1 MSGDRVRYR
10 PGLLMLVIVI
20 LSWGSVWPVHKE
32 ILEGLPPVWLVA
44 LRSAIATVVLFA
56 IALGRGHLALPG
68 RADLPIVL
76 SITLLHM
83 VGFAL
88 LTTWG
93 LQVVSAGRSVVL
105 AYTTPLWVIPAARV
119 VLGERLTAR
128 RSVGA
133 VVGLLGLALLFN
145 PLAFDWTDRTAILGN
160 GAILAAALLWA
171 ASIVHIRR
179 HRWHATP
186 FELVPWELLL
196 ATVLLTPV
204 ALASDRWPAVEW
216 SARLVALLLYSGVVG
231 MGLAYW
237 AAASAGRLLPAV
249 TVSVGLLATPMV
261 SIVLATF
268 WLGETVTPSLV
279 AAVALI
285 LGGVAC
291 ALTAPRT
298 PA

>member
-1 MSGDRVRYR
+1 MSGDPVRYR
-10 PGLLMLVIVI
+10 EGLLMLAIVV

-32 ILEGLPPVWLVA
+32 ILESLPPQWLVA
-44 LRSAIATVVLFA
+44 WRSAIATVVVFA
-56 IALGRGHLALPG
+56 IALSRGHLPRPG
-68 RADLPIVL
+68 RADVPVVL

-119 VLGERLTAR
+119 FLGERLTAR

-133 VVGLLGLALLFN
+133 IVGLLGLAIFFN
-145 PLAFDWTDRTAILGN
+145 PLAFDWADRDAILGN

-171 ASIVHIRR
+171 GSIVHIRR
-179 HRWHATP
+179 HRWRATP

-196 ATVLLTPV
+196 ATMLLTPA
-204 ALASDRWPAVEW
+204 ALASGRWPAVEW

-231 MGLAYW
+231 MGIAYW
-237 AAASAGRLLPAV
+237 AVATAGRLLPAG
-249 TVSVGLLATPMV
+249 TVSVGLLATPVV
-261 SIVLATF
+261 SIAFATF
-268 WLGETVTPSLV
+268 WLGEAVTPSLV
-279 AAVALI
+279 AAVVLI

-291 ALTAPRT
+291 SVTASRT
-298 PA
+298 RA